1 MLLKIDNMFKIDF
14 IALNESRMV
23 QLQFATNRIKTGPLE
38 PERQLPKV
46 RDVITLPM
54 TSRDVIILPPVTILL
69 ATLYN
74 CFLTVADLQK
84 RHKKFQALRYHIDVV
99 RVHSKFVI

>member
-1 MLLKIDNMFKIDF
+1 MLVKIDNMFKIDF
-14 IALNESRMV
+14 IALIESKMV

-74 CFLTVADLQK
+74 CFLTVADYK
-84 RHKKFQALRYHIDVV
+84 RDTRNFRRSGTI
-99 RVHSKFVI
+99 